1 MQEKIIDEWDKPS
14 YVTLGIYEYQKIKEN
29 IMIYEITIKAI
40 KEELED
46 EEHGLENIKRIIEE
60 FEDEIKK

>member
-29 IMIYEITIKAI
+29 ILIYEITIKAI

-46 EEHGLENIKRIIEE
+46 EEHGLENIKRIIKE
-60 FEDEIKK
+60 FEDEIEK

>member
-29 IMIYEITIKAI
+29 ILIYEITIKAI

-46 EEHGLENIKRIIEE
+46 EKHGLENIKRIIKE
-60 FEDEIKK
+60 FEDEIEK